1 MTVRDLIKSSMRK
14 IGAIATGETPSAEE
28 IVDGMSALN
37 MMLDAWSI
45 EGLIVPVRVR
55 EEFSITAAQAS
66 RTIGVAGNFNT
77 ARPVRIHQAATM
89 DSSGNE
95 TPVEVLTAD
104 QWAAV
109 SNKDSTSSAL
119 TKIYFEDGNPTGTIN
134 FWPVPSGSVTL
145 VLYSEKRLT
154 TFTSAS
160 TDLAFLPGYEEAM
173 VFNLAIRLAPDFG
186 QPISGEVA
194 TIANEAKASIK
205 RKNVEPQ
212 FIGCDTATLSR
223 GHSFNIYTGE

>member
-28 IVDGMSALN
+28 IQDGISALN
-37 MMLDAWSI
+37 MMLDSWSI
-45 EGLIVPVRVR
+45 EGLIVPAMVR
-55 EEFSITAAQAS
+55 EEFSISASQSS
-66 RTIGVAGNFNT
+66 RTIGVGGNFNT
-77 ARPVRIHQAATM
+77 ARPVRINAAATM
-89 DSSGNE
+89 DASGNE

-109 SNKDSTSSAL
+109 SNKDTTSSTP

-160 TDLAFLPGYEEAM
+160 TDLAFLPGYEEALS
-173 VFNLAIRLAPDFG
+173 FNLAIRLAPDFG
-186 QPISGEVA
+186 QPVSGEVA

-205 RKNVEPQ
+205 RKNVQPE
-212 FIGCDTATLSR
+212 FIGCDSALLSR
-223 GHSFNIYTGE
+223 GVSFNILTGE